1 MKIHQQIALLCVLAF
16 IHPSHGAQQF
26 RRDINPALRYYQ
38 SYLEVP
44 KLADEDHDYLFKPEW
59 RGQTL
64 DQKFGELIQQ
74 YDLQCRFLREAAH
87 AQAPC
92 DWGIDLT
99 EGPDALL

>member
-1 MKIHQQIALLCVLAF
+1 MTMKTHLQMTLLCVLALT
-16 IHPSHGAQQF
+16 HTSYAAPQF
-26 RRDINPALRYYQ
+26 RTDINPALRYYQ

-59 RGQTL
+59 RGQTP

-74 YDLQCRFLREAAH
+74 YDLQFRFLREAAH

-99 EGPDALL
+99 